1 MPYLNLEGANEL
13 SNKFAEITNEKFKI
27 HESHLNEHE
36 DRIKRIDSNVA
47 DHLNRI
53 RKLEEEN
60 VRLKTHITFIYVMFI
75 IVALF
80 IILSD
85 VFSAKAATIDMRDES
100 LGGFS
105 YMMDCLEKND
115 IPEDYDILVRIVEA
129 EATGGNHEQKMNVAS
144 CVLARV
150 EAPQWPDNIEDVVF
164 QKQQFTPVWDGRYYT
179 VTITQ
184 STKEAVDEVLKF
196 GKTHDCLW
204 FCSDGSYRKEN
215 SYHRLN
221 HTWVFFD
228 GEHHYTKK
236 DDNGRY
242 TSWHRTEFG
251 DSIFFD
257 GEHHYFEG
265 EKYD

>member
-1 MPYLNLEGANEL
+1 
-13 SNKFAEITNEKFKI
+13 
-27 HESHLNEHE
+27 
-36 DRIKRIDSNVA
+36 
-47 DHLNRI
+47 
-53 RKLEEEN
+53 
-60 VRLKTHITFIYVMFI
+60 
-75 IVALF
+75 
-80 IILSD
+80 
-85 VFSAKAATIDMRDES
+85 
-100 LGGFS
+100 
-105 YMMDCLEKND
+105 MMDCLEKND
-115 IPEDYDILVRIVEA
+115 IPEDYKKILRMWHPAYQITEKERDILIRIVEA

-150 EAPQWPDNIEDVVF
+150 EAPQWPDDIEDVVF
-164 QKQQFTPVWDGRYYT
+164 QKQQFTPIWDGRYYT
-179 VTITQ
+179 VKIKE

-204 FCSDGSYRKEN
+204 FCSDKS
-215 SYHRLN
+215 
-221 HTWVFFD
+221 
-228 GEHHYTKK
+228 YTKK

>member
-1 MPYLNLEGANEL
+1 MSKFIDYEGTRLIANEFAN
-13 SNKFAEITNEKFKI
+13 SINDNKKKIADMDTEIGMLKHDVKILKSVLIFTMLLIVLLIIGVIMPLIPAEAAEITM
-27 HESHLNEHE
+27 
-36 DRIKRIDSNVA
+36 A
-47 DHLNRI
+47 
-53 RKLEEEN
+53 
-60 VRLKTHITFIYVMFI
+60 
-75 IVALF
+75 
-80 IILSD
+80 
-85 VFSAKAATIDMRDES
+85 DES

-115 IPEDYDILVRIVEA
+115 IPEDYKKILRMWHPAYNVTQDEYDILVRIVEA

-164 QKQQFTPVWDGRYYT
+164 QKQQFTPIWDGRYFS
-179 VTITQ
+179 VKIQ
-184 STKEAVDEVLKF
+184 ESTKKAVDEVLKF

-204 FCSDGSYRKEN
+204 FCSDKS
-215 SYHRLN
+215 
-221 HTWVFFD
+221 
-228 GEHHYTKK
+228 YTKK
-236 DDNGRY
+236 DGNGRY

>member
-1 MPYLNLEGANEL
+1 MDKDDYRIITKYLKIKLIACAIL
-13 SNKFAEITNEKFKI
+13 LLILILIKFCLLCSVNT
-27 HESHLNEHE
+27 
-36 DRIKRIDSNVA
+36 
-47 DHLNRI
+47 
-53 RKLEEEN
+53 
-60 VRLKTHITFIYVMFI
+60 
-75 IVALF
+75 
-80 IILSD
+80 
-85 VFSAKAATIDMRDES
+85 KAGVIGLDES

-105 YMMDCLEKND
+105 YMMDCLERND
-115 IPEDYDILVRIVEA
+115 IPEDYKKILRMWHPAYNITQDEYDILVRITEA

-204 FCSDGSYRKEN
+204 FCSDKSYK
-215 SYHRLN
+215 
-221 HTWVFFD
+221 
-228 GEHHYTKK
+228 KK
-236 DDNGRY
+236 DNNGRY
-242 TSWHRTEFG
+242 ASWHRNEFG
-251 DSIFFD
+251 DSVFFD